1 MNFLIKYL
9 FIYIMKLRD
18 SDTKLDT
25 KLWSYRVIL
34 SCIYHDYGID
44 F

>member
-1 MNFLIKYL
+1 MNFSIKYL

-25 KLWSYRVIL
+25 KLWSY
-34 SCIYHDYGID
+34 HDYGTD